1 MKEKIPKLVK
11 FIVTNQLPF
20 GKSLLK
26 PPSDLNTLWNIR
38 IVDTKIFE
46 LSTVYIDPIPTTE
59 WDSITCV
66 SLKRYVFR
74 YIRKGPSVNHV
85 DSFFGHF

>member
-26 PPSDLNTLWNIR
+26 PPSAYKMP
-38 IVDTKIFE
+38 DTKTQKITQSTERFFHNILHLMVDVGQEIFAFLSRQQARE
-46 LSTVYIDPIPTTE
+46 LA
-59 WDSITCV
+59 
-66 SLKRYVFR
+66 R
-74 YIRKGPSVNHV
+74 
-85 DSFFGHF
+85 

>member
-26 PPSDLNTLWNIR
+26 PPSDFISLVAPENISMH
-38 IVDTKIFE
+38 KYSEGF
-46 LSTVYIDPIPTTE
+46 PA
-59 WDSITCV
+59 
-66 SLKRYVFR
+66 KRER
-74 YIRKGPSVNHV
+74 PSVQKSEVPLFYSN
-85 DSFFGHF
+85 

>member
-26 PPSDLNTLWNIR
+26 PPSDREEHFPSTNKHTGGNNHTGWNKNTERNISQVL
-38 IVDTKIFE
+38 INIQE
-46 LSTVYIDPIPTTE
+46 GIILQG
-59 WDSITCV
+59 
-66 SLKRYVFR
+66 
-74 YIRKGPSVNHV
+74 RKWPKP
-85 DSFFGHF
+85 